1 MSSSPALYAYL
12 TESMLYRLKPMIDS
26 GQFPVL
32 EDLWRLN
39 QAYTHAHLLGQ
50 YTSEVF
56 ARLK

>member
-1 MSSSPALYAYL
+1 
-12 TESMLYRLKPMIDS
+12 MLYKLKPVIDS

-39 QAYTHAHLLGQ
+39 QAYAEALLLGQ

-56 ARLK
+56 ARVK